1 MLFIYVYKNINFHK
15 WLGNNN
21 FYLIL
26 VRRFLSLDRND
37 CFILLDLFEQ
47 DVTDEGPTDLYFKD
61 PFELIHVFRAIET
74 QNLNALIH
82 LETLAEPLT
91 DLVMMIATAEG
102 QIMVEVTE
110 ITNTINELQVII

>member
-1 MLFIYVYKNINFHK
+1 MIRTFA
-15 WLGNNN
+15 
-21 FYLIL
+21 
-26 VRRFLSLDRND
+26 SLDENG

-47 DVTDEGPTDLYFKD
+47 DITDADSTELYFKD

-91 DLVMMIATAEG
+91 ELVMTIHTAEE
-102 QIMVEVTE
+102 QIMTEVTE
-110 ITNTINELQVII
+110 ITNAINELRVII